1 MFVTSRDITRVKRDV
16 YLACQTGQYVTLQN
30 EAMGFDDLIL
40 SAFPVQY
47 TPFPRSITERVTW
60 TDDCD
65 IICHVAKKEVD
76 DLVLTIAGLRRFDKI
91 VVAKIA
97 YDIQHIAYFGAIGD
111 DYAYIL
117 IGGAK
122 K

>member
-1 MFVTSRDITRVKRDV
+1 MFTSTRDIARVKRDV
-16 YLACQTGQYVTLQN
+16 YLSCQRGQVITLQN
-30 EAMGFDDLIL
+30 ESLSFDDLEL
-40 SAFPVQY
+40 KAFPVQY
-47 TPFPRSITERVTW
+47 NPFPRSIMERVTW